1 VIYVVKV
8 TANQERVVAELA
20 GREAL
25 SRRKQNVEA
34 GKEVYSVL
42 YTTGLKGYIL
52 VEADGP
58 GTVEDLVREVPK
70 TRGLLLKKKGD
81 IESAGTIPI
90 EELEK
95 TLCPKPVVDKVNK
108 GDLIELI
115 AGPFKG
121 EKARIA
127 RIDQGKNEITVELIE
142 AAVPIPVIVKGE
154 DIKIL
159 KKEENE

>member
-1 VIYVVKV
+1 MIYVVKV

-25 SRRKQNVEA
+25 SRRKQNVEE

-95 TLCPKPVVDKVNK
+95 TLCPKPQ
-108 GDLIELI
+108 
-115 AGPFKG
+115 AGNLFAAAAPLQVALG
-121 EKARIA
+121 ALLAR
-127 RIDQGKNEITVELIE
+127 QGTCRVLANCFGHGSEQ
-142 AAVPIPVIVKGE
+142 AAFVLEPA
-154 DIKIL
+154 
-159 KKEENE
+159 